1 MGIPIISPSATL
13 LSAAGLVIVLAIFK
27 FRNRRTLP
35 YPPGPP
41 GEFLIGHLRVIPFED
56 SPTAYLNWGREYK
69 SDVLY
74 FNTLRQPIIV
84 LNSVKACVDLL
95 DKRGANY
102 ADRPRFVLLELL
114 GWGMTLTWLRWS
126 PKMQQHRKMLQSP
139 FAKSKVSVYQSL
151 QMKETHR
158 LVKGMMKSPLEW
170 ELELRRFAIAVVAN
184 VSYGVDINTVDHQWV
199 DLSDAAGYATS
210 HAGAPGGTIVDRFP
224 PVRYLPDWL
233 PGLRALKYAHDN
245 KSAIVNMHEIPY
257 QGALR
262 EMEEGVT
269 NPSFIHNLLE
279 KYRSNEKEGLPND
292 FTLADIKGSAAA
304 IIIAGSETTMTT
316 LVVFILMMMCNPEVQ
331 KKAQVEIDAAIGSD
345 RLPEFEDIE
354 GLTYLNY
361 IRLENCTLVTTW
373 NTPSKLERRRNV
385 FAMHRD
391 PDVYSNPYDF
401 SPDRYIPKSEG
412 GLGEAFPVGNFG
424 FGRRVCPG
432 QYLANNTVSMVMA
445 TMLSTLNIDWPVG
458 PSGKPTPFEPGW
470 SKIGQYH
477 PLEFQCTMEPR
488 SEKAKDLV
496 YKSI

>member
-1 MGIPIISPSATL
+1 MVITVISPYAIL
-13 LSAAGLVIVLAIFK
+13 LSAAVLVLGLAIFK
-27 FRNRRTLP
+27 FRGRRTLP

-126 PKMQQHRKMLQSP
+126 PKMQQHRRMLQSP
-139 FAKSKVSVYQSL
+139 FIKSKVSQYQSL

-158 LVKGMMKSPLEW
+158 LVKGMMKSPLDW

-184 VSYGVDINTVDHQWV
+184 VGYGVDINTVDHQWV

-257 QGALR
+257 Q
-262 EMEEGVT
+262 EGVT
-269 NPSFIHNLLE
+269 NSSFIHNLLE
-279 KYRSNEKEGLPND
+279 KYISNEKRDLPNE

-304 IIIAGSETTMTT
+304 IIIAGSDTTMTT
-316 LVVFILMMMCNPEVQ
+316 LVVFILMMMCNQEVQ
-331 KKAQVEIDAAIGSD
+331 KKAQAEVDAAIGSD
-345 RLPEFEDIE
+345 RLPEFDDLE

-361 IRLENCTLVTTW
+361 TRLEVLRIAPLSPLGIPHRNLKDDEYKGMLI
-373 NTPSKLERRRNV
+373 PKGSIIYQNV

-391 PDVYSNPYDF
+391 PDIYSNPYDF
-401 SPDRYIPKSEG
+401 DPDRYIPKSEG
-412 GLGEAFPVGNFG
+412 GRGEPYPVGNFG

-432 QYLANNTVSMVMA
+432 QYLANNTVSIVMA
-445 TMLSTLNIDWPVG
+445 TILSTLNIDWPVG

-470 SKIGQYH
+470 SKIGQYVQWNH
-477 PLEFQCTMEPR
+477 GQRPQKT
-488 SEKAKDLV
+488 
-496 YKSI
+496 